1 MIIHGKDLKANVIEK
16 TEVCVI
22 GSGAGGAVVA
32 KELTEAGF
40 QVTIIEEGGDFT
52 PEDYTGRP
60 IEMFPLLYRDGGLTV
75 ALGSPV
81 VIIPLGRCLG
91 GTTVV
96 NSGTCFRCP
105 DSILDRWNR
114 ELRLATVNPDSLSPH
129 FARVENI
136 LNVSPAAPDTL
147 GSNNL
152 IFKRGAEALGYRGK
166 PLSRNTR
173 NCEGCGICA
182 MGCQIGAKL
191 DMRMTYVPSASEQ
204 GAQIYTNALADKI
217 IFRNGHVAGISGKFI
232 ANGNHPTGYVFEIH
246 SPIVILAAGA
256 LHTPV
261 LLRNRRT
268 GIRRSHIGKHL
279 HIHPAI
285 RVGALFEERI
295 EGWKG
300 IPQGYCVE
308 EFEQEGIRIEGIFV
322 PPDVASVMF
331 PHIGIPHKETM
342 SRFAHLSTFGLMIS
356 DTSTGRVYAGPG
368 GRPLIFY
375 QINREDTRRIVRGIK
390 IMSEIYFAAGATTVF
405 PHIFGFETLHS
416 RNEISRIEED
426 RVHPTQL
433 ELSAFHPMGTCRMGT
448 EPKTSVV
455 NEHLE
460 VYQAKGLFVSD
471 ASVFPSSLGVN
482 PQITIMAFATRLAD
496 YLCEHR
502 SRYF

>member
-1 MIIHGKDLKANVIEK
+1 MITHGKDLKANVLEK
-16 TEVCVI
+16 TEVCVV

-52 PEDYTGRP
+52 PEDYTGRST
-60 IEMFPLLYRDGGLTV
+60 EMFPLLYRDGGLTV

-81 VIIPLGRCLG
+81 VLIPVGRCLG
-91 GTTVV
+91 GTTVI

-105 DSILDRWNR
+105 EAILERWKQ
-114 ELRLATVNPDSLSPH
+114 EFGLTTISPDSLAPH
-129 FARVENI
+129 FDRVEKI
-136 LNVSPAAPDTL
+136 LNVSPATLDTL
-147 GSNNL
+147 GANNL
-152 IFKRGAEALGYRGK
+152 VFKRGAEALGYQGK

-173 NCEGCGICA
+173 NCEGCGTCA

-191 DMRMTYVPSASEQ
+191 DMRMTYIPSASEQ
-204 GAQIYTNALADKI
+204 GAQIYTNALVEKVM
-217 IFRNGHVAGISGKFI
+217 FQNRRVTGVSGRFI
-232 ANGNHPTGYVFEIH
+232 TNGNHPTGHSFEVH
-246 SPIVILAAGA
+246 APIVILAAGA

-261 LLRNRRT
+261 LLRKNRT
-268 GIRRSHIGKHL
+268 GALRSHIGKHL

-285 RVGALFEERI
+285 RVGALFEEQI

-308 EFEQEGIRIEGIFV
+308 EFEREGIRIEGIFV

-331 PHIGIPHKETM
+331 PHIGIPHKEIM
-342 SRFAHLSTFGLMIS
+342 SRFAHLATFGLMIS
-356 DTSTGRVYAGPG
+356 DTSTGRVSPGLG

-390 IMSEIYFAAGATTVF
+390 IISDIYFAAGATAVF
-405 PHIFGFETLHS
+405 PHIYGFESLS
-416 RNEISRIEED
+416 RRDEITGIEEE

-433 ELSAFHPMGTCRMGT
+433 ELSAFHPMGTCRMGAD
-448 EPKTSVV
+448 PKTSVLT
-455 NEHLE
+455 EHLE
-460 VYQAKGLFVSD
+460 VHGAPGLFASD

-482 PQITIMAFATRLAD
+482 PQITIMAFATRLAE
-496 YLCEHR
+496 YLRENR
-502 SRYF
+502 SRYL